1 MSEIDAL
8 LWQTG
13 PSILPLLNVL
23 ISLLRAPR
31 TLHLPYSKYFFSF
44 PAAHYVNSSG
54 SLLPALAEMNDECCG
69 FARCSRSSPGPYLP
83 TTSWKAGGGEQ
94 LTPWP
99 GPP

>member
-8 LWQTG
+8 RWQTG

-31 TLHLPYSKYFFSF
+31 TPHLPYSKYFFSF
-44 PAAHYVNSSG
+44 PAAHYVNSSS

-69 FARCSRSSPGPYLP
+69 LPAARGPLQVSTSLLP
-83 TTSWKAGGGEQ
+83 VGRQEEENN
-94 LTPWP
+94 
-99 GPP
+99 